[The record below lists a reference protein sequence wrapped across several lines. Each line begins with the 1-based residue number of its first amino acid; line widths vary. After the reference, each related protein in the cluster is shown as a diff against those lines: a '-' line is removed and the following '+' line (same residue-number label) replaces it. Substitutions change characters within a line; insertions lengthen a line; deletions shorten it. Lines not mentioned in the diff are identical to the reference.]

1 MIKANE
7 WIFDVLF
14 INFEFSHGNYEK
26 AAIIQKSHLSVIEWI
41 LRFQAGFWWQISA
54 CP

>member
-7 WIFDVLF
+7 WIFDGLF
-14 INFEFSHGNYEK
+14 INSECSHEK
-26 AAIIQKSHLSVIEWI
+26 YNHHSEKKDNISVIEWI